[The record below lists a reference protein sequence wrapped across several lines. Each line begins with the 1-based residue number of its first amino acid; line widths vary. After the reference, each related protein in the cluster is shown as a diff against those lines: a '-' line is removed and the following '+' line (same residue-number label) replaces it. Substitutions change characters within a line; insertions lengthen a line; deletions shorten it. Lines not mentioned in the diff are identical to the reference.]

1 MATKERLAAMA
12 ASRCAVWSEVMVL
25 KLVKPDPSDGA
36 VEFRTYVCAACG
48 HSQTYSVDGGDS

>member
-1 MATKERLAAMA
+1 MA
-12 ASRCAVWSEVMVL
+12 ASRCAVCSAAIVL

-36 VEFRTYVCAACG
+36 VELRTYACTTCG